1 MDAQTLIFLM
11 SGIMFIAAFGFGYLP
26 LNLDLSSKRV
36 MQFTA
41 IGAGVLISSAFLV
54 VIPEGMEIIEGHE
67 EHEEGEHDE
76 EEGEDHAE
84 EEGEE
89 EGEEEEEGHAEEEGE
104 HSEEEHAVEPSV
116 LGMAILVGFVVMLI
130 LEIFGLPHAVHHDED
145 KDLLGI
151 SATVGL
157 IMHAAADGLA
167 IGASVSSST
176 ETGLIVFVAIMLH
189 KGPAAFGLASFLE
202 HIKLEKQKSQLYLL
216 IFALSSPIMAIVT
229 FFALKDTSLATD
241 ENIGLALMFSAGTFI
256 YVATVD
262 VLPQVHSHE
271 HEKDTTVWYVILG
284 MVLVYLTTL
293 LGHQH

>member
-26 LNLDLSSKRV
+26 LKLDLSSKRV

-67 EHEEGEHDE
+67 EHEEE
-76 EEGEDHAE
+76 EEHAE
-84 EEGEE
+84 EGGE
-89 EGEEEEEGHAEEEGE
+89 EEEEEGH
-104 HSEEEHAVEPSV
+104 EEEHAIEPSV
-116 LGMAILVGFVVMLI
+116 LGMAMLVGFVVMLM
-130 LEIFGLPHAVHHDED
+130 LEVFGLPHAVHHDED

-151 SATVGL
+151 SATIGL
-157 IMHAAADGLA
+157 IIHAAADGLA

-229 FFALKDTSLATD
+229 FFALKDTTLATD

-271 HEKDTTVWYVILG
+271 HEKDTTVWYVVLG
-284 MVLVYLTTL
+284 MVLVYVTTL
-293 LGHQH
+293 LSHQH

>member
-26 LNLDLSSKRV
+26 LKLDLSSKRV

-54 VIPEGMEIIEGHE
+54 VIPEGMEILEGHE

-76 EEGEDHAE
+76 EE
-84 EEGEE
+84 
-89 EGEEEEEGHAEEEGE
+89 EEGHAEEEEGE

-116 LGMAILVGFVVMLI
+116 LGMAILVGFVVMLK

-151 SATVGL
+151 SATIGL

-229 FFALKDTSLATD
+229 FFVLKDTSLATD

>member
-26 LNLDLSSKRV
+26 LKLDLSSKRV

-67 EHEEGEHDE
+67 EHEEE
-76 EEGEDHAE
+76 EEHAE

-89 EGEEEEEGHAEEEGE
+89 EEEEGH
-104 HSEEEHAVEPSV
+104 EEEHAIEPSV
-116 LGMAILVGFVVMLI
+116 LGMAMLVGFVVMLM
-130 LEIFGLPHAVHHDED
+130 LEVFGLPHAVHHDED

-151 SATVGL
+151 SATIGL
-157 IMHAAADGLA
+157 IIHAAADGLA

-229 FFALKDTSLATD
+229 FFALKDTTLATD

-271 HEKDTTVWYVILG
+271 HEKDTTVWYVVLG
-284 MVLVYLTTL
+284 MVLVYVTTL
-293 LGHQH
+293 LSHQH

>member
-26 LNLDLSSKRV
+26 LKLDLSSKRV

-67 EHEEGEHDE
+67 EHEEGEHD
-76 EEGEDHAE
+76 
-84 EEGEE
+84 
-89 EGEEEEEGHAEEEGE
+89 EEEEEGHAEEEGE

-151 SATVGL
+151 SATIGL

-284 MVLVYLTTL
+284 MALVYLTTL